1 MKVLAFLTD
10 GFETVE
16 ALAVIDKKSEYRC
29 RHCINY
35 W

>member
-16 ALAVIDKKSEYRC
+16 ALAVIRYIKKSEYR
-29 RHCINY
+29 
-35 W
+35 